1 LSHVV
6 VSPAFGRAADGVFA
20 AVHTRA
26 SYDGACVEKAGGEG
40 GFAGW
45 EGGVVAEWVVFGNGL
60 FTGWR
65 IARWKIFFLVGD
77 AATHFVDIIV
87 IWFPVKIKQAV

>member
-1 LSHVV
+1 MV

-26 SYDGACVEKAGGEG
+26 TDDGACMKKTGGEG
-40 GFAGW
+40 GFGGW
-45 EGGVVAEWVVFGNGL
+45 EGGVMAEWVVVGNGI
-60 FTGWR
+60 FAGWW
-65 IARWKIFFLVGD
+65 IAGWNIFFLVGD
-77 AATHFVDIIV
+77 DAATPFLDVIV